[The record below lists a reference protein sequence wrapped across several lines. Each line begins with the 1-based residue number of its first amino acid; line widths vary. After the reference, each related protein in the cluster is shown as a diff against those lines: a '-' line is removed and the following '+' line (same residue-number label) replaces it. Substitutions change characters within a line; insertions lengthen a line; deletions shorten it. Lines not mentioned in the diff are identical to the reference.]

1 MLVPVNWLVKSP
13 FLGTN
18 RFNIAGFISHDITPY
33 PPYPLHPTISHK
45 IRYTVNT
52 YIYTYTLY
60 IYIYIHHIYIWC
72 MYIHIIYTYII
83 YIYIFLC
90 IYIYYIMYIYI
101 ILCIVII
108 PIHYIYIQYVCYP
121 YSNPEKDLFVIHQ
134 NFRRIFCIFWIAVH
148 NISPQKRLVSSPL
161 VWLLESPES
170 CHPGP
175 ATLYS

>member
-60 IYIYIHHIYIWC
+60 IYIYIHTSYIYIWC

-83 YIYIFLC
+83 YIFFLC
-90 IYIYYIMYIYI
+90 IYIYIYYIMYIYNI
-101 ILCIVII
+101 MYSYYTNTL
-108 PIHYIYIQYVCYP
+108 YIYNMY
-121 YSNPEKDLFVIHQ
+121 VIHIATRKKTCSW
-134 NFRRIFCIFWIAVH
+134 FIRI
-148 NISPQKRLVSSPL
+148 
-161 VWLLESPES
+161 LEGFFAFSE
-170 CHPGP
+170 
-175 ATLYS
+175 

>member
-60 IYIYIHHIYIWC
+60 IYIHTSYIYDVCIYTLYIHTSY
-72 MYIHIIYTYII
+72 I
-83 YIYIFLC
+83 YIYLC
-90 IYIYYIMYIYI
+90 IYILYYVYIYNIMYSYYTNT
-101 ILCIVII
+101 L
-108 PIHYIYIQYVCYP
+108 YIYTQYVCYP

-134 NFRRIFCIFWIAVH
+134 NFRRIFCIF
-148 NISPQKRLVSSPL
+148 
-161 VWLLESPES
+161 
-170 CHPGP
+170 
-175 ATLYS
+175 